1 MTVAMTQSRSAV
13 RFTLRP
19 TTLDDMT
26 GALALANMCSQETLG
41 RDEFDMEDY
50 RNSWSDPAYDLAAD
64 TRIAQT
70 ADGMIVGCVELW
82 NKAPYV
88 GCWIWACVHP
98 AFRGQGIGTVLM
110 DWAEQ
115 RARVALD
122 RAPAGTRVV
131 LEATTSSGHQP
142 SIDLLSER
150 GYSAVHR

>member
-64 TRIAQT
+64 TRK
-70 ADGMIVGCVELW
+70 G
-82 NKAPYV
+82 
-88 GCWIWACVHP
+88 
-98 AFRGQGIGTVLM
+98 AFKKF
-110 DWAEQ
+110 AN
-115 RARVALD
+115 
-122 RAPAGTRVV
+122 
-131 LEATTSSGHQP
+131 
-142 SIDLLSER
+142 
-150 GYSAVHR
+150 